1 MSTIDLIKEVIPE
14 PSQKINIIA
23 ETLDKKTDIRN
34 LWKSQAGKSLLKI
47 LQDDS
52 LACLNSLI
60 SFENLSLY
68 DIRGILSKY
77 RSNTILLASLKW
89 TSNIDEIQDM
99 LDSAVKEEAQRR

>member
-77 RSNTILLASLKW
+77 RSNTILLASLK
-89 TSNIDEIQDM
+89 
-99 LDSAVKEEAQRR
+99 